1 MDCRR
6 FRDDHLAYLD
16 DTLPGDV
23 MAEAQRHL
31 LTCDACAAVDARV
44 RRSLVIARNH
54 LPEVE
59 PSADFRQRLEAR
71 LATCRSEPAP
81 LDDLAVL
88 PTLAVETSRWRVR
101 SSWLAVA
108 AGLGVVT
115 TALVQAGG
123 EPPHEP
129 QLAPA
134 LALAPAVHVVPVRPV
149 RRAVS
154 EAEAAGTSSLWPASP
169 LLEAEASAAWSR
181 IPEPLPLR
189 SASSA
194 FTLITYT
201 R

>member
-1 MDCRR
+1 MDCRQ
-6 FRDDHLAYLD
+6 FRDTHLSYLD

-31 LTCDACAAVDARV
+31 LSCDVCAALDARV

-54 LPEVE
+54 LPAVE
-59 PSADFRQRLEAR
+59 PSTDFRRRLEAR

-81 LDDLAVL
+81 LDDSAVL
-88 PTLAVETSRWRVR
+88 PALAVEASRWRVR

-115 TALVQAGG
+115 TALVQARG
-123 EPPHEP
+123 EARHEP

-134 LALAPAVHVVPVRPV
+134 LAVAPAVHVVPVRPV
-149 RRAVS
+149 RHAVS
-154 EAEAAGTSSLWPASP
+154 EARVAGASSLWPASR
-169 LLEAEASAAWSR
+169 LLETEAPAAWSR
-181 IPEPLPLR
+181 IPDPLPLR